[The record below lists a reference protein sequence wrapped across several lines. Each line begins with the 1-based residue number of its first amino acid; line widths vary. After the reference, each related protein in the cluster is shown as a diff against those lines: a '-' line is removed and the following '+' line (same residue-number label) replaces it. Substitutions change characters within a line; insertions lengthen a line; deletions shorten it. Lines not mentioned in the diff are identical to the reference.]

1 MPGHRRILIAED
13 DSLVREL
20 IRSKLTSAG
29 YDAHTARCG
38 REALERMVI
47 IKPHALLL
55 DLNLPDI
62 DGFMVLE
69 GLRAHPQEVAA
80 PAMVLTASGAPEDV
94 QRAVS
99 LGARDYLTK
108 DRIQSHLLPRLARML
123 KNADKPA
130 VAEAA

>member
-1 MPGHRRILIAED
+1 MPGRRRILIAED

-38 REALERMVI
+38 RETLERMVVVQ
-47 IKPHALLL
+47 PHALLL

-69 GLRAHPQEVAA
+69 GLRDHQAKT
-80 PAMVLTASGAPEDV
+80 PAMVLTASGASEDV

-123 KNADKPA
+123 RSAEQAAP
-130 VAEAA
+130 AEAA

>member
-1 MPGHRRILIAED
+1 MPGRRRILIAED

-20 IRSKLTSAG
+20 VRSKLTSAG

-38 REALERMVI
+38 REALERMVVV
-47 IKPHALLL
+47 KPHALLL

-69 GLRAHPQEVAA
+69 GLRDQEAAA
-80 PAMVLTASGAPEDV
+80 PAMVLTASGASEDV
-94 QRAVS
+94 QRAVA

-123 KNADKPA
+123 RSAEQAAP
-130 VAEAA
+130 AEAA